1 MEFPETV
8 VIKFPET
15 VVLSITLHGQMSV
28 KNGAVGEFTVPK
40 DMRIIKVSAVAP
52 GVCNVTTEEGIT
64 IANAS
69 IRKVSG
75 SPELKYEEIGPKLTP
90 LVQSL
95 KKIESDTIPTIRSQL
110 KTQKDEDMS
119 NFLLHTNKG
128 FSIVNYESGKTMINK
143 EFGRSDGEGLKSVD
157 DYKIIAVNVEGQ
169 PDLHSIIV
177 SGRYGAT
184 DTRGSKKSEGEFL
197 LRLSTIVT
205 FLQERGVKNLV
216 LFDFSCS
223 ELVEESGRELSKTEK
238 RYIGRTLVK
247 EGKNGGKKTETR
259 RRRKRLYGHSKA
271 NTHSLFGKQQATR
284 RRKHSRKRPSRTST
298 NA

>member
-1 MEFPETV
+1 MV
-8 VIKFPET
+8 FPET
-15 VVLSITLHGQMSV
+15 VVLSITLHGLMSIE
-28 KNGAVGEFTVPK
+28 NGDVAEFTVPEG
-40 DMRIIKVSAVAP
+40 MRIIKISAVAP
-52 GVCNVTTEEGIT
+52 GVCNVTTGEEIT
-64 IANAS
+64 TANAS
-69 IRKVSG
+69 IRKVFDS
-75 SPELKYEEIGPKLTP
+75 SELSYEEKESKIAS

-95 KKIESDTIPTIRSQL
+95 KTLESDTTATIRSQL
-110 KTQKDEDMS
+110 KTQKDEDTIKDMLNMLRS
-119 NFLLHTNKG
+119 TNKG
-128 FSIVNYESGKTMINK
+128 FTTVEYLPGDPIINK
-143 EFGRSDGEGLKSVD
+143 EFGRSDGEGLDNVD

-184 DTRGSKKSEGEFL
+184 MTRGTTKSEGQYL

-205 FLQERGVKNLV
+205 FLQERNVKNII

-223 ELVEESGRELSKTEK
+223 EMTEGSERKK
-238 RYIGRTLVK
+238 RLLRLNLTKKGLH
-247 EGKNGGKKTETR
+247 GGKKTETR

-298 NA
+298 NP

>member
-28 KNGAVGEFTVPK
+28 KNGAVGEFTVPEG
-40 DMRIIKVSAVAP
+40 MRIIKVSAVAP

-69 IRKVSG
+69 IRKVFG
-75 SPELKYEEIGPKLTP
+75 NPKLKYKEKESKLTP

-110 KTQKDEDMS
+110 KKEEDPDMR
-119 NFLLHTNKG
+119 NMLRYTDKG
-128 FSIVNYESGKTMINK
+128 FKVVHYESGKPIINK
-143 EFGRSDGEGLKSVD
+143 EFGRSDGEGMQNVE
-157 DYKIIAVNVEGQ
+157 DYKIIAINAVGQ
-169 PDLHSIIV
+169 PDLHSLIV
-177 SGRYGAT
+177 SERSGAT
-184 DTRGSKKSEGEFL
+184 MTRSSTKSEGEFL

-205 FLQERGVKNLV
+205 FLRGKGVKNIL

-223 ELVEESGRELSKTEK
+223 EMTESSERDVRNIRRNLKGLNGGLK
-238 RYIGRTLVK
+238 RRRRTK
-247 EGKNGGKKTETR
+247 RGGKKR
-259 RRRKRLYGHSKA
+259 R
-271 NTHSLFGKQQATR
+271 TT
-284 RRKHSRKRPSRTST
+284 RKH
-298 NA
+298 